1 MNSNQK
7 EVQQVFLDNEKETL
21 NQIKANYADALDEIE
36 NRIAILQAR
45 DDVDLQHVIYQVEYQ
60 KALKTQVQTVLDQLQ
75 SNNFETVSEYL
86 TKSYEDGFIG
96 TMYDMQGQG
105 IPLVFPIDQKQV
117 VEALQHETKL
127 SEGLYAAL
135 GKDTKRLS
143 KQISGE
149 ISRGI
154 SNAAMFSEISRNIA
168 GYCGI
173 SKNNAMRIARTEAHR
188 IQCKATVDAQWKAK
202 AKGADVVKQWDAS
215 LDGRTR
221 DAHREA
227 DGQIRE
233 LDEDF
238 EVGGERMQAPG
249 IGGSAANV
257 CNCRCALLQR
267 ARWALGNDYTK
278 WDPKQP
284 ELISDSGTTQLVK
297 IEAKNYESFKKQYE
311 EASERVREDVQDNV
325 KQRLIRKGVQV
336 DIKEAG
342 KYEKEAIQNLN
353 HLDKLLDEYKSTTV
367 SYTVV
372 SKSLAGTEN
381 GSAYMLKGKTAI
393 SVRSRAYKKI
403 KASDQL
409 GLGDNQHLGVTYHE
423 FAHSLSQS
431 REKTDPEFW
440 KEIRKIK
447 KEYEGMRGKNNWF
460 DIKISD
466 YASKDV
472 DEFLAEAFAQAKL
485 SDNPSQYSKQV
496 LSVVDKYFKKNK
508 LENVGKSSTIKS
520 DILIHRSVGAKA
532 RNYDVISPDSGDVF
546 HFVEGTKIQNSE
558 VFAGKG
564 TKHSLHEG
572 VAEGLAEQY
581 GGDPEKWQHCKG
593 NGVIDFDGEER
604 KAEVHWFQEE
614 TVGKVKFKVK
624 RWIDED

>member
-1 MNSNQK
+1 M
-7 EVQQVFLDNEKETL
+7 QQVFLDNEKETL
-21 NQIKANYADALDEIE
+21 NQIKANYADALEEIE

-45 DDVDLQHVIYQVEYQ
+45 DDADLQHVIYQVEYQ
-60 KALKTQVQTVLDQLQ
+60 KALKVQVQTVLEQLQ
-75 SNNFETVSEYL
+75 NNNFETVSDYL

-96 TMYDMQGQG
+96 TMYDLQGQG
-105 IPLVFPIDQKQV
+105 IPLVCPIDQKQV

-267 ARWALGNDYTK
+267 ARWALGQEELGTLKERAKFFGLDKTKDFEDYKQKYLKLPKNADTIDVKEYDVLSKTQKLKSAMSSSDYDEYMRVLSEHGNTSLQKLYVGYADEIAGVQYKKDDGYYSPAENKLVFSYPLQKYIDNGISKYHTLAHEYGHFFDAKGEFDGLHYKEVDTIHSKTK
-278 WDPKQP
+278 YQ
-284 ELISDSGTTQLVK
+284 VHR
-297 IEAKNYESFKKQYE
+297 FKKIP
-311 EASERVREDVQDNV
+311 S
-325 KQRLIRKGVQV
+325 
-336 DIKEAG
+336 
-342 KYEKEAIQNLN
+342 
-353 HLDKLLDEYKSTTV
+353 S
-367 SYTVV
+367 S
-372 SKSLAGTEN
+372 
-381 GSAYMLKGKTAI
+381 
-393 SVRSRAYKKI
+393 
-403 KASDQL
+403 
-409 GLGDNQHLGVTYHE
+409 
-423 FAHSLSQS
+423 
-431 REKTDPEFW
+431 
-440 KEIRKIK
+440 
-447 KEYEGMRGKNNWF
+447 
-460 DIKISD
+460 
-466 YASKDV
+466 
-472 DEFLAEAFAQAKL
+472 DEFLSAVRKDRETLRTILTTDVEEDLRGHDASCGVQDAIDGLLGHRINWGHGDTYYNRRYSSVKKTKEHKGLQSAYTELGIDASNLGKVAKECRVYEAASEMWANIMSAE
-485 SDNPSQYSKQV
+485 V
-496 LSVVDKYFKKNK
+496 
-508 LENVGKSSTIKS
+508 
-520 DILIHRSVGAKA
+520 
-532 RNYDVISPDSGDVF
+532 
-546 HFVEGTKIQNSE
+546 
-558 VFAGKG
+558 
-564 TKHSLHEG
+564 
-572 VAEGLAEQY
+572 
-581 GGDPEKWQHCKG
+581 
-593 NGVIDFDGEER
+593 NGGEELEYIKKYLPNSYEALLQILKGVR
-604 KAEVHWFQEE
+604 
-614 TVGKVKFKVK
+614 
-624 RWIDED
+624 